1 MWKLLEAKNLSVKF
15 RKSNFVLRPL
25 AFEINNGETVA
36 IIGESG
42 SGKTTLL
49 KALSCLS
56 DDDAIV
62 SGEVKFKGIE
72 LVGMKELVLR
82 KYRFSSF
89 SMVFQNSN
97 EYLNPRLTL
106 KESLFEILIKK
117 FDRAEIMK
125 KALELMREVGLDE
138 SVLDNYPHELSGGMI
153 QKFQI
158 ACAVSLT
165 PELIYLDEPTSSLDA
180 ASRNEFVSLIK
191 KIKKDYGTA
200 FICVT
205 HDMALAAELADR
217 TIVMYQG
224 IICEEAETAALI
236 RMPRHPYSRALLNCA
251 VELNLYKDAWGIRDD
266 NSGGQESGCPFA
278 GRCTQSIPDCFC
290 CIPELTESAGGGKL
304 SCIRGGIVN
313 VLECEEI
320 KKSYGG
326 KTVLTGCNLELYSG
340 EIVSIVGR
348 SGSGKTTLCNI
359 LAGFLA
365 QDSGSVTFCGRK
377 ADYDS
382 IYRRMNGLQF
392 LMQDH
397 GDSLDPHLSVY
408 NAINEPLYL
417 FADKSD
423 HHMEVKDV
431 LEAVGL
437 EHTDT
442 FLQRKIHTLS
452 GGQRQ
457 RIGLARC
464 LITQPSVLIADEP
477 TSMLDSSSKAN
488 LNRLLKASQN
498 ISGFSMLVVTHDLPS
513 ALKISDR
520 IYLLRD
526 GVLKELESALPPEK
540 IAELMYNVAAH

>member
-1 MWKLLEAKNLSVKF
+1 MGKLLEAKNLSVKF
-15 RKSNFVLRPL
+15 RKSDFTLRPL
-25 AFEINNGETVA
+25 DFEINDGETVA

-56 DDDAIV
+56 DDDAVIC
-62 SGEVKFKGIE
+62 GEVKFKGVS
-72 LVGMKELVLR
+72 LVGMKEQKLR

-106 KESLFEILIKK
+106 KESLSEILIKK
-117 FDRAEIMK
+117 YSRAEILK
-125 KALELMREVGLDE
+125 KSLELMREVGLDE
-138 SVLDNYPHELSGGMI
+138 SVLDSYPRELSGGMV

-158 ACAVSLT
+158 ACAVSLA
-165 PELIYLDEPTSSLDA
+165 PALIYLDEPTSSLDA
-180 ASRNEFVSLIK
+180 ASRNEFMTMIK
-191 KIKKDYGTA
+191 RIKKDYGTA

-205 HDMALAAELADR
+205 HDMALASELADR

-224 IICEEAETAALI
+224 IICEEAETPALI
-236 RMPRHPYSRALLNCA
+236 SMPRHPYSRALLNCA

-266 NSGGQESGCPFA
+266 NSAEGKDGCPFA
-278 GRCTQSIPDCFC
+278 GRCTQCIAECFC
-290 CIPELTESAGGGKL
+290 NIPKLEEKNCGRKL

-313 VLECEEI
+313 VLECRDI
-320 KKSYGG
+320 KKSYG
-326 KTVLTGCNLELYSG
+326 KKAVLTGCKLELYSG

-359 LAGFLA
+359 LSGFLA
-365 QDSGSVTFCGRK
+365 QDSGSVTFCGEE
-377 ADYDS
+377 ADYNS
-382 IYRRMNGLQF
+382 IYRCMNGLQF

-417 FADKSD
+417 FVDKSD
-423 HHMEVKDV
+423 HHMEVKAV

-488 LNRLLKASQN
+488 LNRLLKARQN
-498 ISGFSMLVVTHDLPS
+498 TSGFSMLVVTHDLSS

-526 GVLKELESALPPEK
+526 GVLKELERALPPER

>member
-138 SVLDNYPHELSGGMI
+138 SVLDNYPHDLSGGMI

-191 KIKKDYGTA
+191 KIKKNYGTA

-205 HDMALAAELADR
+205 HDMA
-217 TIVMYQG
+217 
-224 IICEEAETAALI
+224 
-236 RMPRHPYSRALLNCA
+236 
-251 VELNLYKDAWGIRDD
+251 
-266 NSGGQESGCPFA
+266 
-278 GRCTQSIPDCFC
+278 
-290 CIPELTESAGGGKL
+290 
-304 SCIRGGIVN
+304 
-313 VLECEEI
+313 
-320 KKSYGG
+320 
-326 KTVLTGCNLELYSG
+326 
-340 EIVSIVGR
+340 
-348 SGSGKTTLCNI
+348 
-359 LAGFLA
+359 
-365 QDSGSVTFCGRK
+365 
-377 ADYDS
+377 
-382 IYRRMNGLQF
+382 
-392 LMQDH
+392 
-397 GDSLDPHLSVY
+397 
-408 NAINEPLYL
+408 
-417 FADKSD
+417 
-423 HHMEVKDV
+423 
-431 LEAVGL
+431 
-437 EHTDT
+437 
-442 FLQRKIHTLS
+442 
-452 GGQRQ
+452 
-457 RIGLARC
+457 
-464 LITQPSVLIADEP
+464 
-477 TSMLDSSSKAN
+477 
-488 LNRLLKASQN
+488 
-498 ISGFSMLVVTHDLPS
+498 
-513 ALKISDR
+513 
-520 IYLLRD
+520 
-526 GVLKELESALPPEK
+526 
-540 IAELMYNVAAH
+540 

>member
-1 MWKLLEAKNLSVKF
+1 MGKILEAKDLSVKF
-15 RKSNFVLRPL
+15 EKSDFVLRKL
-25 AFEINNGETVA
+25 DFQISSGETVA

-56 DDDAIV
+56 DDDAVI
-62 SGEVKFKGIE
+62 SGEVRFNGIN
-72 LVGMKELVLR
+72 LIGMKERELQ

-89 SMVFQNSN
+89 SMVFQNSS
-97 EYLNPRLTL
+97 EYLNPRLKL
-106 KESLFEILIKK
+106 KETLSEILSRKYS
-117 FDRAEIMK
+117 RAETAQ
-125 KALELMREVGLDE
+125 KAAELMKAVGLAE
-138 SVLDNYPHELSGGMI
+138 SVLDSYPRELSGGMV

-158 ACAVSLT
+158 ACAISLT

-180 ASRNEFVSLIK
+180 ASRNEFVALTK
-191 KIKKDYGTA
+191 KIKADYGTS

-217 TIVMYQG
+217 MLVMYRG
-224 IICEEAETAALI
+224 LICEDGGTSALI

-251 VELNLYKDAWGIRDD
+251 VELNLYKDAWGIRD
-266 NSGGQESGCPFA
+266 NSAEEQDLGCPFA
-278 GRCTQSIPDCFC
+278 GRCTQCIDECRSK
-290 CIPELTESAGGGKL
+290 IPELEEKADGRKL

-313 VLECEEI
+313 VLECAGI
-320 KKSYGG
+320 KKSYG
-326 KTVLTGCNLELYSG
+326 KKPVLTGCDLKMYSG

-359 LAGFLA
+359 LSGFLA
-365 QDSGSVTFCGRK
+365 QDAGSVSFCGK
-377 ADYDS
+377 SASFDS
-382 IYRRMNGLQF
+382 IYRRVNGLQF

-397 GDSLDPHLSVY
+397 GDSLNQHMSVY
-408 NAINEPLYL
+408 EAINEPLYL
-417 FADKSD
+417 FVDKGD
-423 HHMEVKDV
+423 HHSDVKDV

-437 EHTDT
+437 EYSDT
-442 FLQRKIHTLS
+442 FLDRKINTLS

-488 LNRLLKASQN
+488 LNRLMKARQN
-498 ISGFSMLVVTHDLPS
+498 TSGFSMLIVTHDLSS

-526 GVLKELESALPPEK
+526 GVLTELERALPPEK
-540 IAELMYNVAAH
+540 IAELMYNAAAH